1 MRYDFMTLDVFT
13 DTPFGGNQLAVLTD
27 ARGLTTEAMQ
37 AIAKEFDYPETTF
50 VLPPDDPAHARRV
63 RIFTPGGELPF
74 AGHPTVGT
82 ACALV
87 MSNQCPVGDFVL
99 EEGVGPVAV
108 STRRDGGAYSA
119 RLRIARAPEVPDTV
133 PASNDVAAVVSLQPG
148 DVLGVFCAGMG
159 PRFTFA
165 QVASREVV
173 NRAQLDHQS
182 WRRILADS
190 WGAQVFVFAGEL
202 SDGSELYG
210 RMFAPALGIAEDP
223 ATGAAAAAIVGTAAL
238 RAGAVKSRTF
248 GLDIVQGVA
257 MGRPSFLSAS
267 AELEAGTV
275 SAIEV
280 GGGCAFI
287 AEGQI
292 EVPDHLLEQD
302 WLRGTKAAA
311 NETVSMCEEHE

>member
-1 MRYDFMTLDVFT
+1 MRFDFITLDVFT
-13 DTPFGGNQLAVLTD
+13 DKPFGGNQLAVLTD

-37 AIAKEFDYPETTF
+37 MIAREFDYPETTF
-50 VLPPDDPAHARRV
+50 VLPAADPAHTRRV

-87 MSNQCPVGDFVL
+87 MSRHCAAGDLVL

-108 STRRDGGAYSA
+108 STREDDGAFSA
-119 RLRIARAPEVPDTV
+119 RLRISRAPEAPETL
-133 PASNDVAAVVSLQPG
+133 PEPNEVAAALSLQPS
-148 DVLGVFCAGMG
+148 DVLRLFCAGMG

-165 QVASREVV
+165 QVASKEVV
-173 NRAQLDHQS
+173 DRAQLDHQQ
-182 WRRILADS
+182 WRRFLADS
-190 WGAQVFVFAGEL
+190 WGAQLYVFAGEL

-210 RMFAPALGIAEDP
+210 RMFAPGLGIAEDP

-238 RAGAVKSRTF
+238 ADGAGRSGTF
-248 GLDIVQGVA
+248 RLDIVQGVA

-267 AELEAGTV
+267 AELDGGAV

-280 GGGCAFI
+280 GGACAFI
-287 AEGQI
+287 AEGTI
-292 EVPDHLLEQD
+292 EVPESLLEQD
-302 WLRGTKAAA
+302 
-311 NETVSMCEEHE
+311 